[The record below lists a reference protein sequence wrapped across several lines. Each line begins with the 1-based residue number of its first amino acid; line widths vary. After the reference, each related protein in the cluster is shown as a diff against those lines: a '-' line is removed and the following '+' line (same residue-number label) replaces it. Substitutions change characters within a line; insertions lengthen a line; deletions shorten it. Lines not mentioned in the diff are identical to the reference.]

1 MIQSFVSISIMLVC
15 YFGYICMA
23 EKFCKN
29 YFEISRKNEILF
41 VIIGFCAGVFI
52 DSMCYFVPNIVL
64 SLLSH
69 ILFIGLVLLLYRR
82 NTEKKIL
89 VAFILITV
97 TTLVENLCVAFLSCL
112 LLFWQHTVNHIPVP
126 VLGDVEGNL
135 IVSIAIIITVLILY
149 RVSKYFAPVFDGRTG
164 KWYILCAIPLLAITA
179 VVDVANWGASNGIL
193 VRSGGNMGI
202 YYDQI
207 FSYAGFCVL
216 TALSMFGAGVFIFG
230 MNRLYLEQEK
240 NNQYR
245 LQITAYQL
253 LEEQYSRLER
263 LRHDMKNHVIAL
275 SGLLENKELE
285 KMKEY
290 LKNMEGIADLGTG
303 EEITGNRAV
312 DILLYQKRSMAKEK
326 NITWECDA
334 RIPRSCCI
342 NAFDLSVLFGN
353 ILDNALEA
361 CERLQK
367 NEPQCERGTFINI
380 QAGVVKKCFLLEV
393 KNSTDTTDAPERDKP
408 ENRFSDKENQKKH
421 GIGLMNVRDV
431 VHKYDGTMN
440 IETEN
445 GIFVIS
451 ILVPLSD
458 AEHDIYR
465 AV

>member
-1 MIQSFVSISIMLVC
+1 MRKHAALMRP
-15 YFGYICMA
+15 
-23 EKFCKN
+23 KF
-29 YFEISRKNEILF
+29 
-41 VIIGFCAGVFI
+41 
-52 DSMCYFVPNIVL
+52 
-64 SLLSH
+64 
-69 ILFIGLVLLLYRR
+69 
-82 NTEKKIL
+82 
-89 VAFILITV
+89 
-97 TTLVENLCVAFLSCL
+97 
-112 LLFWQHTVNHIPVP
+112 Q
-126 VLGDVEGNL
+126 
-135 IVSIAIIITVLILY
+135 TVLNTLQ
-149 RVSKYFAPVFDGRTG
+149 GE
-164 KWYILCAIPLLAITA
+164 LA
-179 VVDVANWGASNGIL
+179 GLGI
-193 VRSGGNMGI
+193 
-202 YYDQI
+202 
-207 FSYAGFCVL
+207 
-216 TALSMFGAGVFIFG
+216 
-230 MNRLYLEQEK
+230 
-240 NNQYR
+240 
-245 LQITAYQL
+245 
-253 LEEQYSRLER
+253 
-263 LRHDMKNHVIAL
+263 
-275 SGLLENKELE
+275 
-285 KMKEY
+285 
-290 LKNMEGIADLGTG
+290 G

-367 NEPQCERGTFINI
+367 NEPQCERGPFINI